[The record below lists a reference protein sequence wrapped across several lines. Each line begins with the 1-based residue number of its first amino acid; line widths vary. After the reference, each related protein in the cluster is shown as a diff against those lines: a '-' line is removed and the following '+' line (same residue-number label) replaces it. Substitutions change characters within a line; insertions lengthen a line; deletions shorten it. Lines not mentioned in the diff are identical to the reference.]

1 MQALK
6 AVTRT
11 LGLLFLI
18 GVLFGII
25 LITDSLLQ
33 TPKQSQLDYIPADA
47 ELVVR
52 INSRAVISQTFQAV
66 LIDSEDSKLVNKIYR
81 KIIQRRKSGK
91 QIANDGI
98 DYLSDIVFFKMPFK
112 TSYVNGVLVRLNNE
126 DAFEETVA
134 TNVTANRVAF
144 AHNGVGLIL
153 TYNGKEKSHAS
164 AIDLEQLADNILS
177 NALKKQK
184 APSSDESLISVSGK
198 IGRFDLDLVDRA
210 FVFNGTFTPQKAFNL
225 SNRSHLKENGFRI
238 SGTQLSELPIEFPEA
253 PIEYFDLNFLEYG
266 PSDNNGIPKVN
277 VEMLIGFKQKT
288 DLIALLTKKLGPA
301 FDLKDGQQEITLM
314 NQSFF
319 YKKIN
324 DSTYYLG
331 STAKPV
337 IESKRSATLF
347 EISGAPSTFF
357 DYKADGFA
365 LAFIEM
371 NPIFHASKQL
381 ALNTES
387 IDIKMVHQRDKKV
400 NFTGKIIFK
409 EGTYPLHEIVR
420 FLLEGNFLP

>member
-1 MQALK
+1 
-6 AVTRT
+6 
-11 LGLLFLI
+11 
-18 GVLFGII
+18 
-25 LITDSLLQ
+25 
-33 TPKQSQLDYIPADA
+33 
-47 ELVVR
+47 
-52 INSRAVISQTFQAV
+52 
-66 LIDSEDSKLVNKIYR
+66 
-81 KIIQRRKSGK
+81 
-91 QIANDGI
+91 
-98 DYLSDIVFFKMPFK
+98 
-112 TSYVNGVLVRLNNE
+112 
-126 DAFEETVA
+126 
-134 TNVTANRVAF
+134 
-144 AHNGVGLIL
+144 
-153 TYNGKEKSHAS
+153 
-164 AIDLEQLADNILS
+164 
-177 NALKKQK
+177 
-184 APSSDESLISVSGK
+184 
-198 IGRFDLDLVDRA
+198 VDRA

-331 STAKPV
+331 STTKPV

>member
-6 AVTRT
+6 AVTRK

-25 LITDSLLQ
+25 LITNTLLQ

-47 ELVVR
+47 TLVIR
-52 INSRAVISQTFQAV
+52 INSRAVISQTLQAV
-66 LIDSEDSKLVNKIYR
+66 LIESEDPKLVNKIYR

-91 QIANDGI
+91 QIVNDGI
-98 DYLSDIVFFKMPFK
+98 DYLSDILLFNMPFK
-112 TSYVNGVLVRLNNE
+112 TSNVTGVLVRLNNE
-126 DAFEETVA
+126 DDFEETVA
-134 TNVTANRVAF
+134 TNVTANRVAL

-164 AIDLEQLADNILS
+164 AIDLEQLGDNILS
-177 NALKKQK
+177 NTLKKQK

-198 IGRFDLDLVDRA
+198 IGLFDFDLVDHA
-210 FVFNGTFTPQKAFNL
+210 FVFNGSFTPQKSFNNA
-225 SNRSHLKENGFRI
+225 NRSHLREKGFRI
-238 SGTQLSELPIEFPEA
+238 SGTQLSELPIEFTEA
-253 PIEYFDLNFLEYG
+253 PVEYFDFNFLDYG
-266 PSDNNGIPKVN
+266 PADNNGIPKVN
-277 VEMLIGFKQKT
+277 LEMLVGFKQKT
-288 DLIALLTKKLGPA
+288 DLIALLSDKLGSA
-301 FDLKDGQQEITLM
+301 FNLSDDQQEVTLM

-331 STAKPV
+331 STEEPK
-337 IESKRSATLF
+337 IETKRSSTLV
-347 EISGAPSTFF
+347 EISGALSTFF
-357 DYKADGFA
+357 KYEADGFA
-365 LAFIEM
+365 LALIEM

-381 ALNTES
+381 ALTTES
-387 IDIKMVHQRDKKV
+387 IDIKMMLQQDKKV
-400 NFTGKIIFK
+400 NFKGKILFK
-409 EGTYPLHEIVR
+409 EGYYPLHEIVR